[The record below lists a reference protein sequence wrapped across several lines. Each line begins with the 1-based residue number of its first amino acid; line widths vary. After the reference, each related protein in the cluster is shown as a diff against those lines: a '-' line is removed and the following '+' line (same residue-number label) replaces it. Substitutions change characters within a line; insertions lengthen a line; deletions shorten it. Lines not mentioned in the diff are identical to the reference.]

1 MSSTQTKPLVVIFGA
16 TGETGQSI
24 INGLLRTNAFRVAAV
39 TRSLFK
45 PAVAELAAKGVALHK
60 FDLLAAEQGRLD
72 ESAWQARLQDILT
85 GADTVIAVV
94 HPSCI
99 EVQRKIA
106 DAAKAVGVKRFVPN
120 DFGTSAPAGVQGLH
134 DRKLAIREYIRQI
147 GLGHTF
153 IEVAW
158 WMQFAVIYPVHYT
171 GIDSS
176 MSRHVIGEG
185 KTRFAVTDLFHIGDY
200 VAHVIRDDRT
210 LNQTVFI
217 WEDEI
222 TQQQA
227 WELAVKK
234 LGEDIL
240 KTKIE
245 HPEADF
251 LKALDAARAAGS
263 EQIVQRY
270 VHEYWYSMH
279 IRGDNVVEKAKALG
293 ALDFKEL
300 YPNVQTP
307 SFKEFVK
314 GVYASENPYVPH
326 GDAYE

>member
-1 MSSTQTKPLVVIFGA
+1 MSSIQLKPLVVIFGA

-24 INGLLRTNAFRVAAV
+24 INGLLRTNAFRIAAV
-39 TRSLFK
+39 TRSLSK
-45 PAVAELAAKGVALHK
+45 PAVAELAAKGVALHQ
-60 FDLLAAEQGRLD
+60 FDLLAAEQGRLV

-94 HPSCI
+94 HPTCI
-99 EVQRKIA
+99 EIQRKIA

-134 DRKLAIREYIRQI
+134 DRKLAIRDYIRQI

-158 WMQFAVIYPVHYT
+158 WAQFAVIYPAHYT

-185 KTRFAVTDLFHIGDY
+185 KTRFGVTDLFHIGDY
-200 VAHVIRDDRT
+200 VARVIQDDRT

-234 LGEDIL
+234 FGEDIL

-251 LKALDAARAAGS
+251 LKALEAARAGGP

-270 VHEYWYSMH
+270 IHEYWYSMH
-279 IRGDNVVEKAKALG
+279 IRGDNVVKKAKSLG

-300 YPNVQTP
+300 YPDVQTP
-307 SFKEFVK
+307 SFEEFVK

>member
-1 MSSTQTKPLVVIFGA
+1 MSSIQLKPLVVIFGA

-24 INGLLRTNAFRVAAV
+24 INGLLRANAFRVAAV
-39 TRSLFK
+39 TRSLSK
-45 PAVAELAAKGVALHK
+45 PAVAEFAAKGVALHQ
-60 FDLLAAEQGRLD
+60 FDLLDAEQGRLE
-72 ESAWQARLQDILT
+72 ESAWQSRLQGILT

-94 HPSCI
+94 HPTCI

-120 DFGTSAPAGVQGLH
+120 DFGTSAPAGVHGLH
-134 DRKLAIREYIRQI
+134 DRKLAIRDYIRQI

-158 WMQFAVIYPVHYT
+158 WAQFAVIYPAHYT

-185 KTRFAVTDLFHIGDY
+185 KTRFGVTDLFHIGDY
-200 VAHVIRDDRT
+200 MARVIQDDRT

-227 WELAVKK
+227 WDLAVKNF
-234 LGEDIL
+234 GEDIL

-251 LKALDAARAAGS
+251 LKALEAARAGGPGH
-263 EQIVQRY
+263 IVQRY
-270 VHEYWYSMH
+270 IHEYWYSMH
-279 IRGDNVVEKAKALG
+279 IRGDNVVEKAKELG

-300 YPNVQTP
+300 YPDVQTP
-307 SFKEFVK
+307 SFEEFVK
-314 GVYASENPYVPH
+314 GVYSSENPYVPH